1 MAAVVRP
8 APNENAPIGRILVR
22 PDFSYRLQDL
32 HDVHAPTPV
41 DGQALIWDASNN
53 RWQAQGIES
62 AITDLAAEN
71 VAYSSQ
77 FHNIDNNVKE
87 ILDGL
92 LYLFRFVNLY
102 INGGASASTYYTG
115 SFIDGGSSSTVNSP
129 NAIMDAG
136 YSQEYNQ
143 P

>member
-1 MAAVVRP
+1 VRP
-8 APNENAPIGRILVR
+8 APNANSPIGRILVR
-22 PDFSYRLQDL
+22 PDFSYKLGNL
-32 HDVHAPTPV
+32 HDVHVPTPV
-41 DGQALIWDASNN
+41 DGQALIWNASTS
-53 RWQAQGIES
+53 RWEATPIES

-71 VAYSSQ
+71 VAYNSS
-77 FHNIDNNVKE
+77 FHSIDNNVKE

-102 INGGASASTYYTG
+102 INGGSSTSTYYTG
-115 SFIDGGSSSTVNSP
+115 SFIDGGSSSTVGSP